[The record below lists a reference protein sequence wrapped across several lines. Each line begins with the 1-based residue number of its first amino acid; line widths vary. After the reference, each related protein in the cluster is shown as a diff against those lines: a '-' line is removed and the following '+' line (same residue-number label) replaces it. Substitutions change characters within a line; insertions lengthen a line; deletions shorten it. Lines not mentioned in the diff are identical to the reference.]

1 MITDPKVR
9 KFVDFY
15 LSELLTHVK
24 SMSEH
29 RFTPSEYNL
38 IKKVIVFII
47 QSPDH
52 LSQVDKLSPVST
64 LAPFTGFLQKI
75 VQKVQQPDF
84 KKSQMISVIETDSEK
99 LSQIFSQIVKNR
111 DILRAMS
118 AELGKSGI
126 EFDPETLM
134 KEPAKATEA
143 AAEKIEKA
151 PPVTAKKS
159 VSEKPQPVIK
169 ENPPAV
175 KPQILSASEFKKVDD
190 MIGFLSKRKRKTVHE
205 SGAPEEIKKPAEP
218 VPLGFS
224 GGGDE
229 GVASD
234 AEDFFSEFREEFKN
248 LESSITQLR
257 TNLSRTRYLIE
268 LADSFGE
275 FKRIGKIFELPRFSR
290 QMHAVEKSLIDV
302 ADNADGKRS
311 GMNEAAFSAL
321 QQMAVLFKE
330 IELQRNFPLNARFF
344 EEVHALHEQ
353 FISSVRIIEDVEKEE
368 VRGAVKV
375 EDVEAEIKQSS
386 EADEEERIELPISGT
401 DADDLQIFKD
411 EARYTFD
418 TIHAAVQKLKAS
430 GSDHDAIKDIQQSF
444 RSLFTGS
451 RLLRFAV
458 LTGHFD
464 LILKQL
470 KTCID
475 SQNAIAPELLH
486 LIDETLKLSSDLI
499 RGEQIAEKDW
509 NKLKIRLEKFGTQK
523 ELPTGETPAEFR
535 IETTKAKTA
544 ETVVTEDTASKPADS
559 FLASNENWIDPFQKT
574 LESHPFELKDEI
586 KEAKAK
592 ISPVVETKS
601 AETRTV
607 RQEPVKSATA
617 KEVSSPKAV
626 TAESVKGK
634 EKVKSASADAVNI
647 PKDLVSLMAS
657 GDVDLS
663 DLELP
668 SFAEKLNIEPQNIV
682 GPTTKSGQK
691 KAVGKKQST
700 PVSDKTASLE
710 SKPAESAKTSS
721 EKTNRFV
728 VEETNFGSIDP
739 EILDIF
745 NQEAEGYFKIL
756 DKSLGKLD
764 TQVKDES
771 ALKDIERVSHSL
783 KSSSRMLGLPKVSGL
798 AGVIELIAERCNEKE
813 LEMTDVL
820 KDVMRSTVLSITQLI
835 ERKSSDI
842 TSIIEYLVRLESQ
855 LSAPNIFIG
864 NIPGASAIVAAGGLE
879 STISESTAS
888 TKPIPVKSPTV
899 IEHIKTEAIEI
910 VPKQEEK
917 KVVTTET
924 KIESTQNYFTKIGV
938 DEEIVEIFKEEA
950 ATYFKLITNS
960 LGFLRQDPAHETAMR
975 DIEKSAH
982 SLRSSAKMLG
992 FQKIGDVVKPIE
1004 VVAERINTGS
1014 LALVTN
1020 ILDLFDDA
1028 LTALKK
1034 LSDGI
1039 DVDITELTNRLA
1051 IMEKSPA
1058 QEVVTASAKQDSTQV
1073 FERIRTQLGDVPKEE
1088 KSMPKQSV
1096 SAGKTKSVKTSSKS
1110 QSAYFADLQ
1119 LTSDPILK
1127 QLNKGA
1133 SELLEEMSQSSTQ

>member
-29 RFTPSEYNL
+29 RFTPLEYNL

-52 LSQVDKLSPVST
+52 LSRVDKLSSVST
-64 LAPFTGFLQKI
+64 LAAFTGFLQKI

-99 LSQIFSQIVKNR
+99 LSQIFSQIVKSR
-111 DILRAMS
+111 EQFKTMA
-118 AELGKSGI
+118 AEFSKLGI
-126 EFDPETLM
+126 EFDPDAQM
-134 KEPAKATEA
+134 KEPVKTAEVP
-143 AAEKIEKA
+143 AEKSEKV
-151 PPVTAKKS
+151 PPVAPKQIVTGKTPTLAKEKS
-159 VSEKPQPVIK
+159 Q
-169 ENPPAV
+169 V

-190 MIGFLSKRKRKTVHE
+190 MIGFLSKRKKKTVHE
-205 SGAPEEIKKPAEP
+205 TDSPEEVKRTAPTG
-218 VPLGFS
+218 LS
-224 GGGDE
+224 DGDE

-234 AEDFFSEFREEFKN
+234 AEDFFSEFREEFKH
-248 LESSITQLR
+248 LESAMTQLR
-257 TNLSRTRYLIE
+257 TNLGRTRYLIE

-290 QMHAVEKSLIDV
+290 LMHAVEKSLIDV
-302 ADNADGKRS
+302 ADSADGKRS
-311 GMNEAAFSAL
+311 GMNEAAFGVL

-330 IELQRNFPLNARFF
+330 IELHRTFPLNARF
-344 EEVHALHEQ
+344 L
-353 FISSVRIIEDVEKEE
+353 EE
-368 VRGAVKV
+368 VRTLHDQFVSSAKPAADDIPIEEMSRKVKV

-386 EADEEERIELPISGT
+386 LTDEEAGVSLSITGI
-401 DADDLQIFKD
+401 DAEDFQVFKD
-411 EARYTFD
+411 EAGYTFD
-418 TIHAAVQKLKAS
+418 TIKAAVEKLKAS

-451 RLLRFAV
+451 RLLRFSV

-486 LIDETLKLSSDLI
+486 LIEETLKFSSDLI
-499 RGEQIAEKDW
+499 RGEQIPEKDW
-509 NKLKIRLEKFGTQK
+509 EKLKMRLEKFGSQK
-523 ELPTGETPAEFR
+523 ELPGETPAEFR
-535 IETTKAKTA
+535 VESARTRSSEKTIKKDEATKTA
-544 ETVVTEDTASKPADS
+544 DTV
-559 FLASNENWIDPFQKT
+559 LASNENWIDRFQET
-574 LESHPFELKDEI
+574 LESHPFELKEEVKEI
-586 KEAKAK
+586 PAKTKPVAEAKA
-592 ISPVVETKS
+592 
-601 AETRTV
+601 AEPRTV
-607 RQEPVKSATA
+607 KEEPVKTIKAETA
-617 KEVSSPKAV
+617 VPPKAKTV
-626 TAESVKGK
+626 TLPK
-634 EKVKSASADAVNI
+634 EKEKPVGAETVII
-647 PKDLVSLMAS
+647 PKDLVSMMAS

-663 DLELP
+663 ELELP
-668 SFAEKLNIEPQNIV
+668 TFAEKLNIEPQNIV
-682 GPTTKSGQK
+682 GPSSKT
-691 KAVGKKQST
+691 GKKKIAGKKESV
-700 PVSDKTASLE
+700 PV
-710 SKPAESAKTSS
+710 SAKTVSKEDTPPESKRADEKVDS
-721 EKTNRFV
+721 EKTKRFV

-745 NQEAEGYFKIL
+745 NQEAEGYFNIL

-813 LEMTDVL
+813 LEMTDPL
-820 KDVMRSTVLSITQLI
+820 RDVVRATVQSITKLI

-842 TSIIEYLVRLESQ
+842 TSIIEYLVQLESK

-864 NIPGASAIVAAGGLE
+864 NIPGASAIVATGGFE
-879 STISESTAS
+879 GVPEAAKETKTIDKAKSSE
-888 TKPIPVKSPTV
+888 PEEQV
-899 IEHIKTEAIEI
+899 KTETPLSAQT
-910 VPKQEEK
+910 QEK
-917 KVVTTET
+917 AET
-924 KIESTQNYFTKIGV
+924 VRPEPKIESTQNYFAKIGV
-938 DEEIVEIFKEEA
+938 DEEIVEIFKEESS
-950 ATYFKLITNS
+950 TYFKLITNS
-960 LGFLRQDPAHETAMR
+960 LAFLRQDPTHESAMR

-1004 VVAERINTGS
+1004 SVAERINTGT
-1014 LALVTN
+1014 LALDSN
-1020 ILDLFDDA
+1020 ILDVFDEG

-1034 LSDGI
+1034 LGDGI
-1039 DVDITELTNRLA
+1039 DVDITELLGRLA
-1051 IMEKSPA
+1051 AIEK
-1058 QEVVTASAKQDSTQV
+1058 ASALMGAPQSVKQDATQV
-1073 FERIRTQLGDVPKEE
+1073 FERIKTQLGDVPKEQ
-1088 KSMPKQSV
+1088 KSMTKQSAA
-1096 SAGKTKSVKTSSKS
+1096 AGKTKPVKKASKS
-1110 QSAYFADLQ
+1110 QSAYFADIQ